1 MAARN
6 VIRQI
11 GDTQAPI
18 GSTLTRRNGD
28 VVNLTGMTVNFA
40 MYETDGTVK
49 TAAVEA
55 TIVLATAGTVEYDFQ
70 AADVATAGTFYAY
83 FITVDGGEEDTF
95 PVTPGD
101 LAVIVKDTIPAA
113 VTVETTYPTLRTE
126 IADFL
131 GYTRNGEWSVDE
143 RARLDSILNS
153 GYRQFIYPIPLE
165 GESVAHRWSFLQ
177 PTATFDTVASTYKY
191 DMPTAFGAIIG
202 DLIYD
207 EDENVHRIIE
217 QTTPGVIDRNR
228 AVNDAEGRPYLFAL
242 RPKAV
247 AMTSLQTT
255 ELMLYPT
262 ADAAYGIVYH
272 FDAKVDPI
280 TSTNLY
286 PLGGQAHS
294 ETILQSCRDMA
305 AAQYKDDPGGLHHG
319 LFLERLRASV
329 EADRRLSPKTLGFN
343 NDGRKIIHTRHGSSF
358 TVTHG
363 SMP

>member
-11 GDTQAPI
+11 GDTQTPI

-70 AADVATAGTFYAY
+70 AADVETAGTFFAY

-95 PVTPGD
+95 PVKSGD
-101 LAVIVKDTIPAA
+101 LAVIVQDTVPVDAA
-113 VTVETTYPTLRTE
+113 IESSYPTLRTE
-126 IADFL
+126 IADYL
-131 GYTRNGEWSVDE
+131 GWTRNGEWSVDE

-153 GYRQFIYPIPLE
+153 GYRQFINPVPLE

-177 PTATFDTVASTYKY
+177 PTQTFDTVASTYLY
-191 DMPTAFGAIIG
+191 DMPAAYAAPVG

-207 EDENVHRIIE
+207 EDEDMPRIIQ
-217 QTTPGVIDRNR
+217 QTTSGLIDRKR
-228 AVNDAEGRPYLFAL
+228 AVNDAEGRPSLFAL
-242 RPKAV
+242 RPKNV
-247 AMTSLQTT
+247 VMTASQVT

-262 ADAAYGIVYH
+262 PDAVYGIVYH
-272 FDAKVDPI
+272 FDAKTAPLS
-280 TSTNLY
+280 STNLY

-294 ETILQSCRDMA
+294 ETILQSCRDIA
-305 AAQYKDDPGGLHHG
+305 DARYNDNPGGPEHG

-329 EADRRLSPKTLGFN
+329 EADRRNSPKTLGFN